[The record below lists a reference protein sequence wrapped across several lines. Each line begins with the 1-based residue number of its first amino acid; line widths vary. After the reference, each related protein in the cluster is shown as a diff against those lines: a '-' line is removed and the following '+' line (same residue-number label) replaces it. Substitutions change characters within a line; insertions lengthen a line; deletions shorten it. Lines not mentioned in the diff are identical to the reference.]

1 MVSKVKVKKKPHAI
15 NIEIVNKVENNQQS
29 KNKYPDQDREI
40 EENYEAI
47 ENNQKQPYS
56 TPIYELMRPNINT
69 MRNYTLDNTE
79 RDKIIEEDYVN
90 IMKPS
95 RGMIPETEAGAGAK
109 AEPETEDMAKP
120 FNMNE
125 FNRQFK
131 TFKNDLLYKLKIIK
145 YKYNNFKKL
154 PNVLSEFKEYIL
166 DIYKTDNDPSVLDL
180 AITNFAEEVKDQYP
194 NKFN

>member
-1 MVSKVKVKKKPHAI
+1 MTKLKNIK
-15 NIEIVNKVENNQQS
+15 IEIINKVENNQQS

-95 RGMIPETEAGAGAK
+95 RGMIPETEEEAGAGAK
-109 AEPETEDMAKP
+109 ADPETEDMAKP

>member
-1 MVSKVKVKKKPHAI
+1 MTKLKNIK
-15 NIEIVNKVENNQQS
+15 IEIINKVENNQQS
-29 KNKYPDQDREI
+29 KNKYKTPEPDRDI
-40 EENYEAI
+40 EENYERLEGNI
-47 ENNQKQPYS
+47 KEPYS
-56 TPIYELMRPNINT
+56 TPIYELMKPNINT
-69 MRNYTLDNTE
+69 MRNYAISNEE
-79 RDKIIEEDYVN
+79 RDRIIEED
-90 IMKPS
+90 IKTMLKPS
-95 RGMIPETEAGAGAK
+95 RIPEPETEAGATP
-109 AEPETEDMAKP
+109 EPLPEPAISMAKP